1 MNANQRFCFCR
12 FKRRFIFIP
21 KLEDAMSGGGQL
33 VCIFEQYTKQKI
45 IETEIVQKLAN
56 TIYFPPF
63 LMDKRDEV
71 SKVERNFEEK
81 VFHISANPPPDPR
94 YGVKLTISDDSQE
107 LRKVSL
113 REL

>member
-1 MNANQRFCFCR
+1 
-12 FKRRFIFIP
+12 
-21 KLEDAMSGGGQL
+21 
-33 VCIFEQYTKQKI
+33 
-45 IETEIVQKLAN
+45 
-56 TIYFPPF
+56 
-63 LMDKRDEV
+63 MDKRDEV

-94 YGVKLTISDDSQE
+94 YGVKLTISDDFQE